1 MQCNVN
7 NAMNLVCNNTM
18 QGTRKNIVRLEP
30 SCRCR
35 WCECFK
41 KGPFA
46 WKNNPLKMIAQFL
59 LSPPLDQPMW
69 ENPNFSFIPQKRA
82 LLPLLVPVP
91 LWLKRQ
97 QEKFPLWFRRPC
109 SRLTNFT
116 WYWKFVPSLVYHK
129 NWAVY

>member
-30 SCRCR
+30 SCRCS

-46 WKNNPLKMIAQFL
+46 WKNNPLKMIAQFP
-59 LSPPLDQPMW
+59 LSPPLDHSTKKGTFASACPGALVIKKATG
-69 ENPNFSFIPQKRA
+69 EISPVVPAA
-82 LLPLLVPVP
+82 LLSP
-91 LWLKRQ
+91 
-97 QEKFPLWFRRPC
+97 
-109 SRLTNFT
+109 N
-116 WYWKFVPSLVYHK
+116 
-129 NWAVY
+129 